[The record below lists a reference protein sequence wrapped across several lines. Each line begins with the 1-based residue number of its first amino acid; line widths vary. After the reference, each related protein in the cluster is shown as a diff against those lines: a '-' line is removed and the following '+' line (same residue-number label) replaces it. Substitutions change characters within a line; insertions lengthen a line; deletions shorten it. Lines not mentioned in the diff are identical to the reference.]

1 MVSFLGDLAG
11 RSDRAALSAA
21 RPGQP
26 EAAIRPLGYSAR
38 PLAAAIFRGAERRE
52 RRESRPRDAA
62 LRPLHRAAHGPG
74 TRSIRAVSTA
84 AGCAA
89 ARAGA
94 PRTRSCRN
102 AEGGPRRKRSGA
114 ENRPDRRLGRR
125 RGGRAALVFWLQ
137 PRLWTRATEGRDAV
151 RPGLAGLPRHLRLPG
166 HRLAVPVRL
175 SPPGHLSDA
184 GQRRRRCPP
193 AALHCA

>member
-1 MVSFLGDLAG
+1 MVCFLGDLAG

-21 RPGQP
+21 RQGQP

-52 RRESRPRDAA
+52 RRESRPRNTA

-74 TRSIRAVSTA
+74 TRSIRARSA
-84 AGCAA
+84 AADRAA

-102 AEGGPRRKRSGA
+102 AESCPRRQRSGS

-137 PRLWTRATEGRDAV
+137 PCLWPCAAEGCDAV
-151 RPGLAGLPRHLRLPG
+151 RPGLAGLPGHLRLSDG
-166 HRLAVPVRL
+166 GLAVPVWL

-193 AALHCA
+193 AALHRA

>member
-1 MVSFLGDLAG
+1 MVCFLGDLAG
-11 RSDRAALSAA
+11 RSDRAALSIA
-21 RPGQP
+21 RQGQP
-26 EAAIRPLGYSAR
+26 EAAIRPLGAGPR

-74 TRSIRAVSTA
+74 TRSIRALSAA

-94 PRTRSCRN
+94 PRTRSCRD
-102 AEGGPRRKRSGA
+102 AEGRPRRKRSGP

-137 PRLWTRATEGRDAV
+137 PCLWPCAAEGCDAV
-151 RPGLAGLPRHLRLPG
+151 LPGLAGLPGHLRLPG
-166 HRLAVPVRL
+166 HRFAVPVWL

-193 AALHCA
+193 AALHRA

>member
-1 MVSFLGDLAG
+1 MVCFLGDLAG

-21 RPGQP
+21 RQGQP

-74 TRSIRAVSTA
+74 TRSIRARSA
-84 AGCAA
+84 AADRAA

-94 PRTRSCRN
+94 PRTRSCRD
-102 AEGGPRRKRSGA
+102 AEGRPRRQRSGA

-125 RGGRAALVFWLQ
+125 RGGRAALVFRVQ
-137 PRLWTRATEGRDAV
+137 PCLWPRAAEGRGAAL
-151 RPGLAGLPRHLRLPG
+151 PGLAGLPGHLRLAV
-166 HRLAVPVRL
+166 HRLTVPVRL
-175 SPPGHLSDA
+175 PAPGHLSDA
-184 GQRRRRCPP
+184 RERGG
-193 AALHCA
+193 

>member
-1 MVSFLGDLAG
+1 MVCFLGDLAG

-21 RPGQP
+21 RQGQP
-26 EAAIRPLGYSAR
+26 EAAIRPLGYSSR

-94 PRTRSCRN
+94 PRTRSCRD
-102 AEGGPRRKRSGA
+102 AEGRPRRQRSGA

-125 RGGRAALVFWLQ
+125 ARRACCSGFSG
-137 PRLWTRATEGRDAV
+137 ATLPLAV
-151 RPGLAGLPRHLRLPG
+151 RCGRMRRCSPRPRRLPGHLCLPG
-166 HRLAVPVRL
+166 HRLAVPVWL

-184 GQRRRRCPP
+184 RERGG
-193 AALHCA
+193 